1 MFFSTLLVAGLSV
14 VFLVGKSFCCGFCSF
29 LVFGLQSL
37 CLLLIIVVSFEGL
50 LFVCGLLI
58 LVVFAEN
65 FSMGINKVHIIIPS
79 KLNLNISQTQCTTKG
94 GSTHTAWNF

>member
-50 LFVCGLLI
+50 LFDDY
-58 LVVFAEN
+58 
-65 FSMGINKVHIIIPS
+65 
-79 KLNLNISQTQCTTKG
+79 
-94 GSTHTAWNF
+94 